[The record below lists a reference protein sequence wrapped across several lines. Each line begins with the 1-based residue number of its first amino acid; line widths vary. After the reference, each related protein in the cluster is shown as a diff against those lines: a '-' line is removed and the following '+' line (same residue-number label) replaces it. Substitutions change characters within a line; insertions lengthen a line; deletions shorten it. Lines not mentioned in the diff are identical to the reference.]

1 MIFGVLDQS
10 AQFSILPNDIHSGK
24 RVDDGMLMQ
33 IHMSRKCLQTYMF
46 EGKGDIL
53 YCLLLESLQA
63 TMVVTK
69 PIRFKFPLCI
79 LSLPTHVFR
88 IWFFDTSDRI
98 KLQRTCKHLYL
109 VHGIGSIPKF
119 VDEIWI

>member
-53 YCLLLESLQA
+53 YCLLLEPLQV
-63 TMVVTK
+63 TTIVTK
-69 PIRFKFPLCI
+69 PISFKFSPFAN
-79 LSLPTHVFR
+79 TE
-88 IWFFDTSDRI
+88 
-98 KLQRTCKHLYL
+98 LYSEFGFL
-109 VHGIGSIPKF
+109 IHHI
-119 VDEIWI
+119 E